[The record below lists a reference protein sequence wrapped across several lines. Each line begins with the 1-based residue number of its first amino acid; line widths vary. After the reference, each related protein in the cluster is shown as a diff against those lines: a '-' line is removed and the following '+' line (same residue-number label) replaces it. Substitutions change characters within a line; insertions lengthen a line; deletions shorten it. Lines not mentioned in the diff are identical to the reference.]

1 MTFRPSAR
9 IGLLSILVLICMI
22 FATTP
27 KSGQAFDGSTWAA
40 WHSTWHAPN
49 ALDTRLRPYFIP
61 RLPGHCDRDVYSDEY
76 GYVTCTGNV
85 EVNEQGVAYALP
97 CETRDPLPGCAA
109 CLSVR
114 SERLG
119 QIPNDLELAGTGA
132 VAAPG
137 R

>member
-1 MTFRPSAR
+1 MKPRPSVRFA
-9 IGLLSILVLICMI
+9 LLSILVLICTI
-22 FATTP
+22 SATAP
-27 KSGQAFDGSTWAA
+27 KSGQAFDGATWAA
-40 WHSTWHAPN
+40 WHSTWHTPN

-61 RLPGHCDRDVYSDEY
+61 RLPGQCDRDVYSGDYDYVGFTGDEAI
-76 GYVTCTGNV
+76 
-85 EVNEQGVAYALP
+85 NEEGVVYAMP
-97 CETRDPLPGCAA
+97 GETRDPPPGCAA

>member
-1 MTFRPSAR
+1 MTYRPSVR
-9 IGLLSILVLICMI
+9 FGLLSILVLICQS
-22 FATTP
+22 FVTAP
-27 KSGQAFDGSTWAA
+27 KSGQAFDGATWAA

-61 RLPGHCDRDVYSDEY
+61 RLPGHCDRDAYLGDY
-76 GYVTCTGNV
+76 GCVTPIENGL
-85 EVNEQGVAYALP
+85 VNEQAVAYALP

-119 QIPNDLELAGTGA
+119 QIPNDLELGA
-132 VAAPG
+132 AAVVAPA